1 MGLFDRFKRRVK
13 EVSDEVDTAELTV
26 AEDSAEGQE
35 ITAIKTQNNLSTQ
48 ENISQKPEEV
58 DDFEIETDDEDW
70 EVFDEDDEGVTQQDQ
85 DADDEWEQFDDDEDY
100 IPQQLTR
107 KEKKRLQK
115 EKKQLERAKKAYEK
129 SMKKRGATEVA
140 RPVGS
145 KVDLSMMRTTTGRKL
160 VEVSQAPKG
169 SVKSASIE
177 TETGS
182 TIEVELGGGVVE
194 TGGKLIKSSAALDNL
209 LEELEW
215 VLLESDISSDAVTAV
230 IDALRENLV
239 GSRLRKGADLSK
251 VVEAALKRAL
261 RNILKAG
268 YWDFDASVK
277 SFIDAK
283 DTPVVIMLVG
293 VNGTGKTTTAAK
305 IAKRLQNNGLSVIA
319 AAGDTFRAGAIQQLE
334 AHCENLGIR
343 CISSQ
348 RGGDTAA
355 IARDAIESAQAKG
368 IDVVL
373 VDTAGRMQNKSNLMN
388 ELNKVRRVANP
399 HLTLFVGDS
408 LAGNDAVDQ
417 ARMFQ
422 EIMKFDGAVLTK
434 LDTDAKGGAGLSIAF
449 ATGRPIVFAGIGQ
462 GYDDLKQFDPDWL
475 LDQLFE

>member
-13 EVSDEVDTAELTV
+13 EVADEVDTDSLTV
-26 AEDSAEGQE
+26 NESSIEGQE
-35 ITAIKTQNNLSTQ
+35 LAAAKQQ
-48 ENISQKPEEV
+48 
-58 DDFEIETDDEDW
+58 TDDYLINNQSDGESSDDNNV
-70 EVFDEDDEGVTQQDQ
+70 ETDEDDWEIFEDEPTSQINDGI
-85 DADDEWEQFDDDEDY
+85 ADDDDWEDLDEDDD
-100 IPQQLTR
+100 IVPQPLTR
-107 KEKKRLQK
+107 KERKRLQK
-115 EKKQLERAKKAYEK
+115 EQKQREKVQRAYEK

-140 RPVGS
+140 RPAGS

-160 VEVSQAPKG
+160 VQVAQAPKG
-169 SVKSASIE
+169 STKSASIE

-182 TIEVELGGGVVE
+182 TIEVDLGGGVVE
-194 TGGKLIKSSAALDNL
+194 QGGRLIKASSALDNL

-215 VLLESDISSDAVTAV
+215 VLLESDISSDAVSAV
-230 IDALRENLV
+230 IDALRDNLV

-268 YWDFDASVK
+268 YWDFDASIQ
-277 SFIDAK
+277 SFIDSG
-283 DTPVVIMLVG
+283 DVPVVVMLVG

-305 IAKRLQNNGLSVIA
+305 IAKRLQNNGHSVIA

-355 IARDAIESAQAKG
+355 IARDAVESAQAKN

-373 VDTAGRMQNKSNLMN
+373 VDTAGRMQNKTNLMN

-422 EIMKFDGAVLTK
+422 QIMKFDGAVLTK

-462 GYDDLKQFDPDWL
+462 GYEDLKQFDPDWL
-475 LDQLFE
+475 LNQLFE